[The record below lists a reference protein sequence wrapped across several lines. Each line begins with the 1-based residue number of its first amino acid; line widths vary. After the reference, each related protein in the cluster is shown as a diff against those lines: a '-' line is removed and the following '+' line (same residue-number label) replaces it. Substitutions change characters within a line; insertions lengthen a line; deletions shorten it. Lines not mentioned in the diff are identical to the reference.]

1 VRSGASVCKGIEL
14 ASCPAA
20 LFRRCEA
27 LAEQRIDGF
36 EESITIRPGHEAKI
50 ELFVTRYQVVDGW
63 MDGGGGGQ
71 VMRASGEEN
80 EVENESLVPL

>member
-1 VRSGASVCKGIEL
+1 MRSGASVCKGIEL

-27 LAEQRIDGF
+27 R
-36 EESITIRPGHEAKI
+36 I